1 MRNNYLD
8 PVYQLLESRE
18 IELYSTPPTR
28 YAGET
33 RHYYE
38 SEYPLKVSEWR
49 AKYTELTGKRAPY

>member
-1 MRNNYLD
+1 MRNILD
-8 PVYQLLESRE
+8 PINQLLESRE

-38 SEYPLKVSEWR
+38 VEYPALLVECR

>member
-8 PVYQLLESRE
+8 PVYQLLDSRE

-28 YAGET
+28 YAGQT

-38 SEYPLKVSEWR
+38 VEYPLKLVEWR
-49 AKYTELTGKRAPY
+49 AKYTELTGGRAPY